1 MKIRSEKFLTFMT
14 LLNSS
19 NNKIVELS
27 NGSIFFIDEKDT
39 RIYGTGLP
47 FPFDVSPQE
56 KIDFKTEYL
65 DNLYFSSGKNND
77 IPIDE
82 DMVWDIDMY
91 FDGVNDFFEYISSNI
106 SDYELIE
113 LRKEYEEQR
122 EINSFLLIHGN

>member
-1 MKIRSEKFLTFMT
+1 MT

-27 NGSIFFIDEKDT
+27 NGSIFFIDEKHEK
-39 RIYGTGLP
+39 IYGAGLP
-47 FPFDVSPQE
+47 FPFEISSQE

-65 DNLYFSSGKNND
+65 DNLYFSSEKNND

-113 LRKEYEEQR
+113 LRKEYEKQR